1 MYSIDPPSGVLDDKM
16 PWYTAKV
23 GESLWNIVKAKLTGK
38 TQPDGSSYSSTVNLS
53 DADADRL
60 IENMKKDP
68 RGYPQFNDGGGG
80 MSFYDNYEK
89 YQAWLVETYL
99 DKEPEEEEEEI
110 PEGLDDLL
118 GSIQNEPVEPKVTVI
133 QSSAIV
139 PSKFFGEDRY
149 DKYRDELTATGT
161 IEGEYLTPEERR
173 EAFKKRNDKIGFQE
187 FVKNILD
194 RKKSADKFTSDKT
207 EVKGGAIVKAP
218 KINPGKLVPT
228 EAGEE
233 TEENLEDIL
242 KGIDAILNSLKE
254 QEKTKKKAAE
264 KERKSSEKKKRKKSE
279 DKLEGGIFKGLAKAT
294 NKVLA
299 PVKGLFERVFDF
311 IKTVLLG
318 RVLFKLLEWIGDE
331 GNREKLDAIGKFL
344 NKTWPAL
351 LAAYLLFGNGLGR
364 FIARMSAMALRFVPV
379 IAKTIFALAKAH
391 PLAAAAIGGAG
402 LFVAGYAIPKLMPGT
417 VGEQERKTAAAPG
430 TVEEKIKALE
440 ERKKNLSITDR
451 LFTVE
456 GEINDQIEF
465 LKSGRAA
472 KYGAAPGQG
481 FAGGGL
487 VQGFSG
493 GGHAMASGT
502 DTIPAMLT
510 PGEFVM
516 SKGAVQK
523 YGSSTLASM
532 NAAGGG
538 TNRPKMLGGT
548 VYASEGGQM
557 PEVPVSDERSTTRTG
572 DDFDAESMSA
582 ALERMTGV
590 TAPTT
595 VPTATVTPTEPIIP
609 SASKD
614 KDKEKE
620 SSKAK
625 GGGGTL
631 KLKAQDFRDLAFIV
645 SGEAQPNTDDE
656 YGVAAAVLNRLADP
670 SWPDTIMKIAH
681 QKGQFAAVED
691 GHARD
696 DKELAAKLASPEGQ
710 AKIVKALKKLQGR
723 TDFKGT
729 TMYKFMGGSDVKF
742 SNRGNFYHYKEQK
755 GKNDPPPSNPQQ
767 YWKKLLGPATG
778 PAVDLSTTTGS
789 GGNGGSGDSS
799 SGDGGGSTKMS
810 KAELREALKVGEG
823 AAFNYNTLR
832 ESLGVKTSS
841 ISRSSRPT
849 STAAYEQVQSQQMQ
863 QQDGLSTPTMY
874 DPSETAGKD
883 VPTINANEMVS
894 SRKIQVL
901 GITI

>member
-1 MYSIDPPSGVLDDKM
+1 M
-16 PWYTAKV
+16 
-23 GESLWNIVKAKLTGK
+23 
-38 TQPDGSSYSSTVNLS
+38 
-53 DADADRL
+53 
-60 IENMKKDP
+60 
-68 RGYPQFNDGGGG
+68 
-80 MSFYDNYEK
+80 
-89 YQAWLVETYL
+89 
-99 DKEPEEEEEEI
+99 
-110 PEGLDDLL
+110 
-118 GSIQNEPVEPKVTVI
+118 
-133 QSSAIV
+133 
-139 PSKFFGEDRY
+139 
-149 DKYRDELTATGT
+149 
-161 IEGEYLTPEERR
+161 
-173 EAFKKRNDKIGFQE
+173 
-187 FVKNILD
+187 
-194 RKKSADKFTSDKT
+194 
-207 EVKGGAIVKAP
+207 
-218 KINPGKLVPT
+218 
-228 EAGEE
+228 
-233 TEENLEDIL
+233 
-242 KGIDAILNSLKE
+242 
-254 QEKTKKKAAE
+254 
-264 KERKSSEKKKRKKSE
+264 
-279 DKLEGGIFKGLAKAT
+279 
-294 NKVLA
+294 
-299 PVKGLFERVFDF
+299 
-311 IKTVLLG
+311 
-318 RVLFKLLEWIGDE
+318 LFKILEWIGDE

-402 LFVAGYAIPKLMPGT
+402 LFVAGYAIPKMFPGT
-417 VGEQERKTAAAPG
+417 VDEQERKIEGIPG
-430 TVEEKIKALE
+430 SDEEKIKKLE
-440 ERKKNLSITDR
+440 QQKKGLNFLQR
-451 LFTVE
+451 MQGV
-456 GEINDQIEF
+456 GAEIDEQIEAIRSGQT
-465 LKSGRAA
+465 KS
-472 KYGAAPGQG
+472 YGFSEGGLVPQG
-481 FAGGGL
+481 FA
-487 VQGFSG
+487 G

-516 SKGAVQK
+516 SRGAVQK
-523 YGSSTLASM
+523 YGTSTFASM

-548 VYASEGGQM
+548 LFASEGGR
-557 PEVPVSDERSTTRTG
+557 VPVSDERSTTRTG
-572 DDFDAESMSA
+572 DDFDADAMSA
-582 ALERMTGV
+582 ALEKMTGV
-590 TAPTT
+590 SAPTT
-595 VPTATVTPTEPIIP
+595 VPTATVTPTEPMIP

-614 KDKEKE
+614 KDNINPRTGKPYSETPGK
-620 SSKAK
+620 SATKPQ

-710 AKIVKALKKLQGR
+710 AKIVLALKKLQGR

-729 TMYKFMGGSDVKF
+729 TMYKFMGSSDVKF

-755 GKNDPPPSNPQQ
+755 GKSDPPPSNPQQ
-767 YWKKLLGPATG
+767 YWKKLIGPATG

-799 SGDGGGSTKMS
+799 SGDGGGATKMS
-810 KAELREALKVGEG
+810 TAEIREALKVGEG
-823 AAFNYNTLR
+823 AAFNYNALR

-849 STAAYEQVQSQQMQ
+849 STDAYFDSVFQRMDGGITTG
-863 QQDGLSTPTMY
+863 DGLSTPQMY

-883 VPTINANEMVS
+883 VPTINANAMVS